1 MLAVMR
7 VLLVGPGQLGR
18 VIAGG
23 LVACGVSVE
32 PVVRG
37 GPIAPT
43 DAHDLVLVA
52 VGEGDLDAV
61 LAAMPET
68 HRERVVL
75 LQNELVPESWSS
87 HAIVRPT
94 VLVVWFEKKKGRAI
108 QEVLETEIAGPHGP
122 LFVRALAAM
131 DVRARAID
139 EPALAAS
146 LVVKNLYIVG
156 ANVLGLALGGTTG
169 ELVELHRARTER
181 VLREVLAIE
190 LARLGSAVS
199 IDEDDV
205 LARTFGAFQADPRH
219 GTVGRTARERL
230 ARALERA
237 RAAALPTPELDAIAR
252 AHAS

>member
-1 MLAVMR
+1 MLAAMR

-23 LVACGVSVE
+23 LVACGVSVD

-37 GPIAPT
+37 GAIAPR
-43 DAHDLVLVA
+43 AEHDLVLVG
-52 VGEGDLDAV
+52 VGERDLDAV
-61 LAAMPET
+61 LASLPAS

-75 LQNELVPESWSS
+75 LQNELLPPSWLARSI
-87 HAIVRPT
+87 AMPT

-108 QEVLETEIAGPHGP
+108 QEVRETEIAGPHAA

-131 DVRARAID
+131 DVRAREIP
-139 EPALAAS
+139 EPALASA

-169 ELVELHRARTER
+169 ELVHAHRARTER

-190 LARLGSAVS
+190 RSRLGPSIS

-205 LARTFGAFQADPRH
+205 ITRTLEAFLADPQH
-219 GTVGRTARERL
+219 GTVGRTAKERL
-230 ARALERA
+230 TRALDRA
-237 RAAALPTPELDAIAR
+237 RAGGLSTPELDAIAR